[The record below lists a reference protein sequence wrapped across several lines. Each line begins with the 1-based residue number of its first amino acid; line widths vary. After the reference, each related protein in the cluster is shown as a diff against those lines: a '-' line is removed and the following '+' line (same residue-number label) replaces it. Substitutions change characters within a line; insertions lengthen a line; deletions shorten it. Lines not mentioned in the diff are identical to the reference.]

1 MIGWKSQFAR
11 VGLGAAMVASML
23 GASAAPSSAAMA
35 KRPMAVVAR
44 DFQFIVPPVLPAGDY
59 DLRFFNISRDE
70 DHVFVA
76 VNLGSKCSNTINTV
90 AQAKALLARI
100 DQESGGDED
109 ASDAVFARLCPGGSF
124 EGAAFAEPG
133 GRAREDFTFTPGKT
147 LYFCPIP
154 DEDGTPH
161 SDLGMIGFMN
171 IFSLPTGR

>member
-76 VNLGSKCSNTINTV
+76 LNLGPKCSNTINTV

-109 ASDAVFARLCPGGSF
+109 ASDAVFARLCP
-124 EGAAFAEPG
+124 AAASRVPPSPSREVVPAKTSPS
-133 GRAREDFTFTPGKT
+133 RPARRSTSARSPTRTAHRIPT
-147 LYFCPIP
+147 L
-154 DEDGTPH
+154 G
-161 SDLGMIGFMN
+161 
-171 IFSLPTGR
+171 